1 MWSLQRSKYHISHH
15 LSIDA
20 IRHHSSTAVINFVYD
35 IAQIKATIADS
46 LLRQWVFAWRLW
58 LRFRCV
64 NDELWIMHTA
74 WPIANLLICQHF
86 RCRIGIA
93 GLAAATT
100 GWNRWDRLQFECWFV
115 VPQFL
120 FGNVNDFFDIRT
132 IEWQFVEAI
141 LQILLWHND
150 TGAKGCFVGKTL
162 ANCIGRVFS
171 VNIKLNQYY
180 LQKCFVMS
188 GINLYYLVSQLELS
202 TVTTESESSDH
213 STVWTDWPH
222 LQLPPYLV
230 HPQDLPQ
237 PQDFDFEGTYT
248 TVDDSCNLKWMFSM
262 TIDVQWKESCVKC
275 QQKKTT
281 LWVF

>member
-171 VNIKLNQYY
+171 ANIKLNQYY
-180 LQKCFVMS
+180 LQKCLWWV
-188 GINLYYLVSQLELS
+188 ELS
-202 TVTTESESSDH
+202 CITWCHSLSYQRSQPSQNHRTTQRSERTGRICSCRRIWCIHKICHNRKTSISKAH
-213 STVWTDWPH
+213 T
-222 LQLPPYLV
+222 PPLMI
-230 HPQDLPQ
+230 PA
-237 PQDFDFEGTYT
+237 
-248 TVDDSCNLKWMFSM
+248 
-262 TIDVQWKESCVKC
+262 I
-275 QQKKTT
+275 
-281 LWVF
+281 